1 MFSMKFSKQGEEQ
14 QAIVDEADR
23 ELDIELK
30 RIKIAKKMGWHKG
43 RMIV

>member
-1 MFSMKFSKQGEEQ
+1 MKFSKGGEQEL
-14 QAIVDEADR
+14 AIRDEADR

-30 RIKIAKKMGWHKG
+30 RIKMMKKFGGFKG